1 MTVCL
6 MVPDADAMTALGHR
20 MAGMLRAGDL
30 VVLDG
35 PLGAGKTTLTRG
47 LGAGLRVRG
56 DVSSPT
62 FVIARRHRATGA
74 APPLLHVDA
83 YRLSSEELADLE
95 LDAEASDCVCV
106 VEWGAG
112 KVESWQSDRLH
123 VAIGVSGADPDAPRT
138 VTVTGHGARWAD
150 PALDGLREAL

>member
-1 MTVCL
+1 MTIVL
-6 MVPDADAMTALGHR
+6 TVPDADAMVALGGR
-20 MAGMLRAGDL
+20 LAELLRPGDL

-56 DVSSPT
+56 QVSSPT
-62 FVIARRHRATGA
+62 FVIARRHRTTGT

-83 YRLSSEELADLE
+83 YRLSAEELADLE
-95 LDAEASDCVCV
+95 LDAEASDAVCV

-112 KVESWQSDRLH
+112 KVESWQTDRLRIAID
-123 VAIGVSGADPDAPRT
+123 VAGADPEAPRS
-138 VTVTGHGARWAD
+138 VTITGEGPRWAEA
-150 PALDGLREAL
+150 ALDAVRERS

>member
-1 MTVCL
+1 MTLTTV
-6 MVPDADAMTALGHR
+6 VADADAMAALGHR
-20 MAGMLRAGDL
+20 LAGLLRPGDL

-47 LGAGLRVRG
+47 IGAGLRVRG

-62 FVIARRHRATGA
+62 FVIARRHRAVGA

-83 YRLSSEELADLE
+83 YRLSAEELADLE
-95 LDAEASDCVCV
+95 LDAEASDAVCV

-112 KVESWQSDRLH
+112 KVESWNAERLH
-123 VAIGVSGADPDAPRT
+123 IVIDVPAGDPDAART
-138 VTVTGHGARWAD
+138 VTIAARGPRWEGAD
-150 PALDGLREAL
+150 LDALGSAP